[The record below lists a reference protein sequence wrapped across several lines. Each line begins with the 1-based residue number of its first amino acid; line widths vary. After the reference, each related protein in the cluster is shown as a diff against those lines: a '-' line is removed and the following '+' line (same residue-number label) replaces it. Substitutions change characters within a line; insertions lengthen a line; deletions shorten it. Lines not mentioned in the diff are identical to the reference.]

1 MPRVNNIMVT
11 YKGKE
16 VYIDV
21 EKYTDPDKWTPDIVT
36 IDDEDDKGYADY
48 SQGCREKIWQL
59 AHEEANYKDPYNG
72 L

>member
-1 MPRVNNIMVT
+1 MSRVNNIMVT

-21 EKYTDPDKWTPDIVT
+21 EKYTDPCSWTPDIVT
-36 IDDEDDKGYADY
+36 IDDEDNKGYADY
-48 SQGCREKIWQL
+48 CHDSRQAIWQL
-59 AHEEANYKDPYNG
+59 AHEEANYKDPYDG